1 MNLSNTILEHESTIR
16 LGFFFGILVIMAIW
30 EILAPR
36 RDLTV
41 SKSKRWISNL
51 SIVVLN
57 TVVIRVLFPAAA
69 VGMAVYADA
78 KGWGIF
84 NILETPAWL
93 AILLSVILLDLI
105 IYGQHVMFHRIP
117 VLWRIHRM
125 HHADMDI
132 DVTTGSRF
140 HPIEIVVSML
150 IKFTAIII
158 LGVPVI
164 AVIVFEVILNLTA
177 MFNHSNARM
186 PLGLDKVIRAMVV
199 TPDMHRVH
207 HSIKPK
213 EYNNNFGFNLSIW
226 DRIFKTYTAQP
237 EEGHIKM
244 TIGLMQ
250 YRDEKVSE
258 GLPGMLMIPFKD
270 VE

>member
-1 MNLSNTILEHESTIR
+1 
-16 LGFFFGILVIMAIW
+16 MAIW

-36 RDLTV
+36 RELTV

-84 NILETPAWL
+84 NILELPAWL
-93 AILLSVILLDLI
+93 AVLLSVVLLDMI
-105 IYGQHVMFHRIP
+105 IYWQHVMFHRFPI
-117 VLWRIHRM
+117 LWRIHRM

-140 HPIEIVVSML
+140 HPIEIVLSMI
-150 IKFTAIII
+150 IKFAAIII

-186 PLGLDKVIRAMVV
+186 PLGLDRVIRTLIV

-237 EEGHIKM
+237 EAGHINM

-250 YRDEKVSE
+250 YRDEKIAE
-258 GLPGMLMIPFKD
+258 RLDGMLLIPFKD
-270 VE
+270 HS